1 MEIDDSLLKTISDN
15 GANDIISEM
24 SEVTLDSII
33 QNDLIDKIPIISTLR
48 SVYKISHS
56 ISDYLFIQKLLKFLY
71 ELRSLSEQEKIEM
84 KLKMESNNKYQNKI
98 GEKLLEIVNKIDD
111 SDKTVTIAKI
121 FKSYINGDI
130 EIHEFMKFCQIVNKS
145 YLPDLMKLTNFA
157 RGQSL
162 RSEYSG
168 SLLSMGLLQINPT
181 LYTREIK
188 LGLSEID
195 LYQYIL
201 NSDGKKLL
209 MILYPE
215 FELL

>member
-71 ELRSLSEQEKIEM
+71 ELRSLSEQEK
-84 KLKMESNNKYQNKI
+84 
-98 GEKLLEIVNKIDD
+98 
-111 SDKTVTIAKI
+111 
-121 FKSYINGDI
+121 
-130 EIHEFMKFCQIVNKS
+130 IHEFMKFCQIVNKS